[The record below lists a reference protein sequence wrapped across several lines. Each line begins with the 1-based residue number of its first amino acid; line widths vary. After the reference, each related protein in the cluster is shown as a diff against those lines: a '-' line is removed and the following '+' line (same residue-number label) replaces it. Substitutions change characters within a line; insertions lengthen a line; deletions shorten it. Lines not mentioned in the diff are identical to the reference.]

1 MGTYVRI
8 INDVDA
14 ARMAIF
20 PVNFVP
26 NVGYIRRKTKEADT
40 YSIECVQRL
49 MCPRSTLQ
57 GCKYEWCA
65 YLTVDAALQS
75 EGDDPAHNSVSG
87 TRG

>member
-40 YSIECVQRL
+40 YSIECV
-49 MCPRSTLQ
+49 
-57 GCKYEWCA
+57 
-65 YLTVDAALQS
+65 
-75 EGDDPAHNSVSG
+75 
-87 TRG
+87 